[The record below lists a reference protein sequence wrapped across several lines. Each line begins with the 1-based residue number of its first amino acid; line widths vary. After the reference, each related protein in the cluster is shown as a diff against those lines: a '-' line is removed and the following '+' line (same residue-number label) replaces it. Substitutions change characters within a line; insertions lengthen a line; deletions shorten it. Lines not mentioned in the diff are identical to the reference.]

1 MQGSTGH
8 TIDPKLRLR
17 NQLLPFIGSNPV
29 RFLGMYI
36 SIPQDPSQGRMDVAQ
51 KLERMLKCVDQCP
64 VTRHQKLRIYKLGV
78 CPRLNWSLTIHQ
90 FPLTWI
96 ERQLQPLATRSL
108 KKWSGLAKSA
118 NPNLLYLSQKQGGL
132 GLPSLSSLHK
142 RLQVSRQCQLLTS
155 PDPCVRFI
163 ADNNLQHELSASRM
177 KFRPATAVRDM
188 MCEDPSQT
196 RRSLARST
204 KARVTTEA
212 DTNLLQQL
220 SDLPKQGRLVR
231 SFTPDAA
238 TAWSTA
244 VRSLHPD
251 TLKFALNAAV
261 DTLPHNA
268 NLHLW
273 RKKDSDRCPL
283 CSADSQNLVHVLNS
297 CKVALELR
305 RYNKRHDAVL
315 QVITEVVKEAI
326 PTTASISVDLDN
338 QYRFPSHITNTDLRP
353 DIVWWDDDAKTVTLL
368 ELTVPYDTLMEE
380 AVERKTIKYTDLL
393 ESAAS
398 TGYRAHLLTIEV
410 GSRGLPH
417 TTSFTKLRQH
427 LDLSKRM
434 TTKQMID
441 TARTAISESHMI
453 WKARN
458 NKST

>member
-1 MQGSTGH
+1 M
-8 TIDPKLRLR
+8 
-17 NQLLPFIGSNPV
+17 
-29 RFLGMYI
+29 
-36 SIPQDPSQGRMDVAQ
+36 
-51 KLERMLKCVDQCP
+51 
-64 VTRHQKLRIYKLGV
+64 
-78 CPRLNWSLTIHQ
+78 
-90 FPLTWI
+90 
-96 ERQLQPLATRSL
+96 
-108 KKWSGLAKSA
+108 
-118 NPNLLYLSQKQGGL
+118 
-132 GLPSLSSLHK
+132 
-142 RLQVSRQCQLLTS
+142 SRQCQLLTS

-163 ADNNLQHELSASRM
+163 VDNNLQHELSASRM
-177 KFRPATAVRDM
+177 KFRPATAVRDT

-212 DTNLLQQL
+212 DTTLLQQL

-244 VRSLHPD
+244 IRSLHPD

-297 CKVALELR
+297 CKVALELG

-315 QVITEVVKEAI
+315 QVIADVVKEAI

-338 QYRFPSHITNTDLRP
+338 QYKFPSHITNTDLRP

-368 ELTVPYDTLMEE
+368 ELTVPYDT
-380 AVERKTIKYTDLL
+380 
-393 ESAAS
+393 
-398 TGYRAHLLTIEV
+398 
-410 GSRGLPH
+410 
-417 TTSFTKLRQH
+417 
-427 LDLSKRM
+427 
-434 TTKQMID
+434 
-441 TARTAISESHMI
+441 
-453 WKARN
+453 
-458 NKST
+458 